1 MKRNTYVS
9 LYLFTMQL
17 VCLAAY
23 ICTDKEMYYIIMF
36 MFNIG
41 SMISVLFDDKN

>member
-1 MKRNTYVS
+1 MKRTTYVT

-17 VCLAAY
+17 VCLVAY
-23 ICTDKEMYYIIMF
+23 ICTDKEMFYIVMF

-41 SMISVLFDDKN
+41 VMISVLFDDKK